1 MLIICLDHVNILL
14 FLSRQISLKFFPLG
28 SYPAKQFL
36 PVRTMLVVPTNISM
50 NMLMAKMLEA
60 DAVSEGFAAG
70 LKGEGRVHVAKREPL
85 TIHSADRQTPEII
98 AVLKTPVSVTLYL
111 LCIALPWQ
119 AVGYRMPPSPLC
131 CFCTLK

>member
-1 MLIICLDHVNILL
+1 
-14 FLSRQISLKFFPLG
+14 
-28 SYPAKQFL
+28 
-36 PVRTMLVVPTNISM
+36 MLVVPTNISM

-85 TIHSADRQTPEII
+85 PIHSADRQAPEII
-98 AVLKTPVSVTLYL
+98 AVLKTPVSVTLYS
-111 LCIALPWQ
+111 CIALPWQ

>member
-1 MLIICLDHVNILL
+1 MLINYLDHVNILL

-70 LKGEGRVHVAKREPL
+70 LEGKGGVHISQGKPL
-85 TIHSADRQTPEII
+85 PVHSAHRQPPELIT
-98 AVLKTPVSVTLYL
+98 VLGES
-111 LCIALPWQ
+111 
-119 AVGYRMPPSPLC
+119 S
-131 CFCTLK
+131 